1 MKTPDYQPRYY
12 RDWSKDRDL
21 VSFNVV
27 VKETD
32 LYIRARKNY
41 KDKAFE
47 IVQRQRAAL
56 ENYIARHPG
65 FLTALVPF
73 PVTAD
78 APAIARSMEE
88 AAEKVNVGPMAAVA
102 GAFAEFVGKDL
113 LKFSSEI
120 IVENGGDI
128 FLKTAK
134 SRLVGVYA
142 GENSPLTGKIALKI
156 EPADT
161 PLGICTSSG
170 TVGHSLSFGKSDAVV
185 VLAPSAA
192 LADAT
197 ATAIGNIV
205 KAETDI
211 EIALEFARGVSGL
224 VGVAVIIND
233 KMGVWGKVNLIR
245 RDRS

>member
-1 MKTPDYQPRYY
+1 
-12 RDWSKDRDL
+12 
-21 VSFNVV
+21 
-27 VKETD
+27 
-32 LYIRARKNY
+32 
-41 KDKAFE
+41 
-47 IVQRQRAAL
+47 
-56 ENYIARHPG
+56 
-65 FLTALVPF
+65 
-73 PVTAD
+73 
-78 APAIARSMEE
+78 MEE
-88 AAEKVNVGPMAAVA
+88 AAEKVNVGPMATVA

-192 LADAT
+192 LADAA

-245 RDRS
+245 RDQS